1 MYPSYVSKFK
11 VSKTLLSSIDKAEVH
26 TWLYKNAGL
35 LKEMFIFAEKFFSQ
49 YSPSSV
55 DLVNKKLGP
64 LPSFQQLN
72 QVDEETLKKLA
83 ILGFNCLYSR
93 RKLRVDSTTFE
104 TITGEAP
111 EAEKVSVLFFPE
123 LNTEIYL
130 ILKMTNVV
138 FDSLKKNGSD
148 LTLEDVQAMLLKI
161 FKDIKGLESDIETL
175 LVISMILLG
184 ICMLGDNY
192 KSQDQLCMANP
203 FMF

>member
-11 VSKTLLSSIDKAEVH
+11 VSKALLSSIDKAEVH
-26 TWLYKNAGL
+26 NWLCENPGL

-49 YSPSSV
+49 YSPDSV

-64 LPSFQQLN
+64 LPSFQQLK
-72 QVDEETLKKLA
+72 QADEETLKKLA

-111 EAEKVSVLFFPE
+111 EAEKVPVLFFPE

-138 FDSLKKNGSD
+138 LDNLKKTGSD
-148 LTLEDVQAMLLKI
+148 LTLEDIQTMLLKI
-161 FKDIKGLESDIETL
+161 FKDIKGLESDVETL

-184 ICMLGDNY
+184 ICILGDNY
-192 KSQDQLCMANP
+192 KSQDQLYMANL

>member
-11 VSKTLLSSIDKAEVH
+11 VSKALLSSIDKAEVH
-26 TWLYKNAGL
+26 NWLCENTGL

-49 YSPSSV
+49 YSPYDV
-55 DLVNKKLGP
+55 DLAGKKVGP

-72 QVDEETLKKLA
+72 QVDEEILRKLA

-93 RKLRVDSTTFE
+93 RKLRVDPTAFE

-111 EAEKVSVLFFPE
+111 EAEKISVLFYPE
-123 LNTEIYL
+123 FNTEIYL
-130 ILKMTNVV
+130 MLKMTNVV
-138 FDSLKKNGSD
+138 LDSLKKNGSD
-148 LTLEDVQAMLLKI
+148 LALEDIQTMLLKI
-161 FKDIKGLESDIETL
+161 FKDIKELESDVETL

-184 ICMLGDNY
+184 ICVLGDNC
-192 KSQDQLCMANP
+192 KSQDQLCMASP